1 METVLG
7 MTAISVGLL
16 IGLGA
21 IGVGVGMGLLGGRF
35 LEGAAR
41 QPELAP
47 MLRTQMFIVVG
58 LLDVIA
64 IIGVAVAFI
73 FAFANPFVTQLQAGL

>member
-1 METVLG
+1 MEIVG
-7 MTAISVGLL
+7 AANVIAAAIMIAGGG
-16 IGLGA
+16 IGIA
-21 IGVGVGMGLLGGRF
+21 IGMGILGGKF

-58 LLDVIA
+58 LLDAMAV
-64 IIGVAVAFI
+64 IGVAM
-73 FAFANPFVTQLQAGL
+73 GLYLLLAT

>member
-1 METVLG
+1 MN
-7 MTAISVGLL
+7 SVEAARL
-16 IGLGA
+16 IAAAVMIAGGGIGIA
-21 IGVGVGMGLLGGRF
+21 IGMGILGGKF

-58 LLDVIA
+58 LLDAMGV
-64 IIGVAVAFI
+64 IGVAM
-73 FAFANPFVTQLQAGL
+73 GLYLLIAT